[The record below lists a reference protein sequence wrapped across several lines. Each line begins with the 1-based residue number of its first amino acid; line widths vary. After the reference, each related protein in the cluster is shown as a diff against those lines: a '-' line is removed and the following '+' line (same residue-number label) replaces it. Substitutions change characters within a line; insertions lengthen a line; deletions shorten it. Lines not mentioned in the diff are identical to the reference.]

1 MPNTPNPLQEM
12 TSAITHDYSEEERPG
27 ESFVESALPGFKQAL
42 KARRSIREYDG
53 NPIPEDIM
61 RDCLRDAILAPSS
74 SNLQTY
80 EIYWV
85 RETRKKGAVA
95 KACLG

>member
-1 MPNTPNPLQEM
+1 M
-12 TSAITHDYSEEERPG
+12 TSAITHDIGQEDRPV
-27 ESFVESALPGFKQAL
+27 ESFVETALPGFKQAL
-42 KARRSIREYDG
+42 IGRRAIREYDG